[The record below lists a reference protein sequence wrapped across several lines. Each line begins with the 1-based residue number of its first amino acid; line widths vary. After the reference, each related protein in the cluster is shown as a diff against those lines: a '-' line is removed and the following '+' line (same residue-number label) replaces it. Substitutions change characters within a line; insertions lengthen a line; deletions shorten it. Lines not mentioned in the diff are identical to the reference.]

1 MEVNGPVVGRVY
13 SAGEVLHWRLFVPS
27 SGLGELDGEGE
38 LLADLIYLLAFGS
51 VAVTAWMQRQTNRSM
66 STGRLAYYFC
76 L

>member
-1 MEVNGPVVGRVY
+1 MEVNGPVVGTVY

-51 VAVTAWMQRQTNRSM
+51 VAVTA
-66 STGRLAYYFC
+66 
-76 L
+76 